1 MLNTTLIYLEQ
12 NGSYLLLHRVKKK
25 NDINKDKWIGVGG
38 KCKENESPEECALRE
53 TYEETG
59 LTVTDLRY
67 RGVVTFVSDEYE
79 GEYMHLFTGSQFE
92 GELKN
97 CDEGELEWIPQEQVL
112 SLPTW
117 EGDAIFLKL
126 MFENAPFFSLKL
138 RYEGTRLAEK
148 KLHLYE

>member
-38 KCKENESPEECALRE
+38 KCEENESPEECALRE

-92 GELKN
+92 GKLKN
-97 CDEGELEWIPQEQVL
+97 CDEGELEWVPKEQVL
-112 SLPTW
+112 GLPTW

-126 MFENAPFFSLKL
+126 LFENAPFFSLKL
-138 RYEGTRLAEK
+138 RYEGSRLVEK